1 MHIYIYI
8 YNCFHNTIIDY
19 ANRMLAILLQT
30 YFINATFI
38 FSFRFTLTIY
48 LHYYI
53 TWDVTL

>member
-1 MHIYIYI
+1 M
-8 YNCFHNTIIDY
+8 IDS

-30 YFINATFI
+30 YFINATLI

-48 LHYYI
+48 LYYYI

>member
-1 MHIYIYI
+1 M
-8 YNCFHNTIIDY
+8 IDS

-30 YFINATFI
+30 YFINATLI